1 MGNKKAIVTGASHGI
16 GMGIA
21 LRLAA
26 EGYDLAI
33 SYNRR
38 EAEARELAQHI
49 TQTYGTACYY
59 DQATLQNPGV
69 PAAFFEKAV
78 ENLGG
83 LDLLVCNA
91 GVTLG
96 GSILDLTEEK
106 LDYAFGVDL
115 KSYLMMSSLAANY
128 MVDHDILGNIIFIT
142 SVHGERAFAYDVLYG
157 SAKAALNRAV
167 QSMAIELGNY
177 GIRVN
182 AIAPGYISIHEDNP
196 MYLKYVTELGAMLP
210 LNRIGKP
217 EDVAGA
223 VAFLASEKAKYITG
237 ITVRVDGGLILP
249 GMPENNRPE
258 GNVRIWGYH
267 EDYGMRPKRPA
278 NKASEKK

>member
-16 GMGIA
+16 GKGIA

-33 SYNRR
+33 SYNTR
-38 EAEARELAQHI
+38 EDEARKVAELI
-49 TQTYGTACYY
+49 TQTYGTACFYY
-59 DQATLQNPGV
+59 QATLQNPGA
-69 PAAFFEKAV
+69 PAALFEKAV
-78 ENLGG
+78 QDLGG
-83 LDLLVCNA
+83 LDVLVCNA

-96 GSILDLTEEK
+96 GSVLDLTEEK
-106 LDYAFGVDL
+106 VDYAFGVDL
-115 KSYLMMSSLAANY
+115 KSYLLMSSLAANY
-128 MVDHDILGNIIFIT
+128 MVDRDIRGNIVFIT

-182 AIAPGYISIHEDNP
+182 AVAPGYISIYDDNP
-196 MYLKYVTELGAMLP
+196 DYIKHVTALGALLP

-223 VAFLASEKAKYITG
+223 VAFLASDKAKYITG
-237 ITVRVDGGLILP
+237 ITLRVDGGLILP
-249 GMPENNRPE
+249 GMPENKRPE

-267 EDYGMRPKRPA
+267 ENYGMPQSKT
-278 NKASEKK
+278 KK